1 MQKSYALNTLHRM
14 DESGRLRLT
23 GVEALRAMAHPLRML
38 ILGSLRID
46 GPGTS
51 AILARRLAT
60 DSGQTSHHLR
70 LLARA
75 GFVTDAP
82 ELGKGPRGRERWW
95 KAGSAS
101 TAWPD
106 LPGEYGPGGAQAV
119 GVFEDAARGAWDAM
133 IAAYRGQAWSP
144 EWRAAAG
151 GGDSVIR
158 TTPAG
163 LAALQDE
170 LRRVIEAYNRGDEPG
185 AETVVVVVQAI
196 PRRVGQ

>member
-1 MQKSYALNTLHRM
+1 MTET
-14 DESGRLRLT
+14 DRLRLA

-46 GPGTS
+46 GPATS
-51 AILARRLAT
+51 AILARRLDT

-75 GFVTDAP
+75 GFVAEAP

-101 TAWPD
+101 TEWPELLD
-106 LPGEYGPGGAQAV
+106 GYGPGGADAV
-119 GVFEDAARGAWDAM
+119 GAFEDAARGAWDAM
-133 IAAYRGQAWSP
+133 IATYRRQDWSP
-144 EWRAAAG
+144 EWRTAAG
-151 GGDSVIR
+151 GGDAVIR
-158 TTPAG
+158 TTPEG
-163 LAALQDE
+163 LTALQDE
-170 LRRVIEAYNRGDEPG
+170 LRRVIEEHDRGDQLG

-196 PRRVGQ
+196 PRRVDR

>member
-1 MQKSYALNTLHRM
+1 M
-14 DESGRLRLT
+14 DESSRPRLTSDEASRLRLT
-23 GVEALRAMAHPLRML
+23 SVEALRAMAHPLRML

-46 GPGTS
+46 GPATS
-51 AILARRLAT
+51 AILARRLET

-75 GFVTDAP
+75 GFVTEAP

-106 LPGEYGPGGAQAV
+106 LPGEYSAV
-119 GVFEDAARGAWDAM
+119 GVFEDAARAAWEAM
-133 IAAYRGQAWSP
+133 IATYRSQAWSP

-170 LRRVIEAYNRGDEPG
+170 LHRVIEAHDRGDESG